1 MGVYPVPRTG
11 TGNLGQGEEGVEVGV
26 VEAGPDLGQP
36 VAEAVG
42 EEDAAPEVEQ
52 EAQHHVLQ
60 PQPPPPQAG
69 GVCRVDRG
77 EVVPDTCFLFY
88 TATST
93 SNITFI

>member
-1 MGVYPVPRTG
+1 MDR
-11 TGNLGQGEEGVEVGV
+11 GELLL
-26 VEAGPDLGQP
+26 DLGQP

-52 EAQHHVLQ
+52 EAEYHVLQ
-60 PQPPPPQAG
+60 PQSLPPKAG

>member
-1 MGVYPVPRTG
+1 MVQP
-11 TGNLGQGEEGVEVGV
+11 
-26 VEAGPDLGQP
+26 GPELGQP
-36 VAEAVG
+36 VAQAVG

-77 EVVPDTCFLFY
+77 EVIPDTCFLFY

>member
-1 MGVYPVPRTG
+1 MTDQWSHTG
-11 TGNLGQGEEGVEVGV
+11 HLGQGEEGVEVGV
-26 VEAGPDLGQP
+26 VQPGPELGQP
-36 VAEAVG
+36 VAQAVG

-77 EVVPDTCFLFY
+77 EVVPDYIFLRHSY
-88 TATST
+88 KYIYSWGH
-93 SNITFI
+93 